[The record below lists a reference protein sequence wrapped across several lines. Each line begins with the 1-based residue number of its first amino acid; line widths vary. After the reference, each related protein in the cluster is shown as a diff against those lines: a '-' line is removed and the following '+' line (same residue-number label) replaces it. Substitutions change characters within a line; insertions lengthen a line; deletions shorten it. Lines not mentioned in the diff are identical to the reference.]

1 MTLPSYVSLAKH
13 ANIVGVKMS
22 HPDVSMH
29 MQVSLDPRIDHNK
42 FRVYSGFGQQLGP
55 IVMFGAAGVIDALA
69 AAHPRTL
76 VRLFKLAESGPS
88 NPEALQECRRL
99 QYAVSRAEEIVGKFG
114 IPGIKHAIRH
124 MLGMGQ
130 SDGARLPLTARLADH
145 EWDSVRDAQEAIF
158 EIERSLQ

>member
-1 MTLPSYVSLAKH
+1 
-13 ANIVGVKMS
+13 MS

-29 MQVSLDPRIDHNK
+29 MQVSLDPRIDHNE

-76 VRLFKLAESGPS
+76 VKLFKLAESGPS
-88 NPEALQECRRL
+88 SPEALQECRRL

-114 IPGIKHAIRH
+114 VPGIKHAIRQ

-130 SDGARLPLTARLADH
+130 SDGARLPLTASLTDS
-145 EWDSVRDAQEAIF
+145 EWDSVREAQEAIF
-158 EIERSLQ
+158 EIEQSL